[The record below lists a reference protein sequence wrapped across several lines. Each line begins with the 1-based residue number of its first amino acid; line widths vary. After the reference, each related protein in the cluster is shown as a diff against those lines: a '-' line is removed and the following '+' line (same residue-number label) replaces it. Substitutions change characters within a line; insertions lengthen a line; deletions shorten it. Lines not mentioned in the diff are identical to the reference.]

1 MSSSNERMSVEDGT
15 DDALEKFQEL
25 FGTIMEAP
33 PQSNEEDPYA
43 YDPFNFT
50 QLPETEGETY

>member
-1 MSSSNERMSVEDGT
+1 MSVEDGT